1 MAVRNGVVMARE
13 PRTLTEVLTARAA
26 IAVRKNPRAKAG
38 IMDMFRGLAI
48 AGRVGEFI
56 IRWTEL
62 SGKEKG
68 PLTVARFIELS
79 GDSPRTVYHRLG
91 EFRRLFPDWGEKA
104 TPQPFADHYNA
115 KAHKRETPA
124 DVDVRPV
131 LARTAS

>member
-1 MAVRNGVVMARE
+1 MARE
-13 PRTLTEVLTARAA
+13 PRTLTEVLAARAA

-38 IMDMFRGLAI
+38 IMDMFRGLAL

-56 IRWTEL
+56 IRWSQL
-62 SGKEKG
+62 SRKERA

-91 EFRRLFPDWGEKA
+91 EFRRLFPDWGERA

-115 KAHKRETPA
+115 KAHQREAPE
-124 DVDVRPV
+124 DVDVTGV
-131 LARTAS
+131 LARAGA